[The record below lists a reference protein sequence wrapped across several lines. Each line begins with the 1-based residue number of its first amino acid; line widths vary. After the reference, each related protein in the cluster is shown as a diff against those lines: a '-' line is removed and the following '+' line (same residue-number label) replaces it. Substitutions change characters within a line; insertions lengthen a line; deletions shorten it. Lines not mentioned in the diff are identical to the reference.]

1 MVIKASKSSG
11 VICEARS
18 LRSDRGEF
26 KLSVDPV
33 EVDSKVNLTLKTTA
47 VLPIQEASPLEI
59 IQGPGE
65 FEVMGV
71 KIRGIGL
78 DKEGDTKN
86 LRTIY
91 AVLMD
96 DLRLCFLGPIEKDLD
111 EGFLEKIGEIDI
123 LFVNGDVE
131 AKKTVSLIKDIDP
144 RVVVCHKDK
153 DAKLLA
159 KELGQSVE
167 AADKVT
173 IKRKDLGKEETK
185 LIWLK
190 EKEK

>member
-18 LRSDRGEF
+18 LRPDRGEF
-26 KLSVDPV
+26 KLSVDPI
-33 EVDSKVNLTLKTTA
+33 EIDSKADLTLKTTVA
-47 VLPIQEASPLEI
+47 LPIPEASSLEI
-59 IQGPGE
+59 IHGPGE

-78 DKEGDTKN
+78 DKEGDAKN

-91 AVLMD
+91 TVLMD

-111 EGFLEKIGEIDI
+111 GDFLEKVGEVDI

-173 IKRKDLGKEETK
+173 VKRKDLDPKETK

-190 EKEK
+190 EK